1 MMYVKALAVMSMG
14 ALGSCA
20 LTAGFM
26 TNQAEGPFAVGL
38 GVFFLIGAVLL
49 GLKWFR
55 RSL

>member
-1 MMYVKALAVMSMG
+1 MMYVKALAIMSMG

-20 LTAGFM
+20 LTAGLM

-38 GVFFLIGAVLL
+38 GAFFLIGAALL